1 MIRPMVWPS
10 AGAWA
15 IALVP
20 TMPPAPGLFSTNTGW
35 LMVLV
40 ISVAMMR
47 ASTSVVPPGGNDE
60 MMRIGLVGYCGNA
73 GAVRSSEAAV
83 TAGFGAVMGT
93 SSVLETLA

>member
-1 MIRPMVWPS
+1 MSIPGWTACALMIRPMVWPS

-20 TMPPAPGLFSTNTGW
+20 TMPPAPVLFSTNTGW

-60 MMRIGLVGYCGNA
+60 MMRIGFVGYGWA
-73 GAVRSSEAAV
+73 QLPIAAHV
-83 TAGFGAVMGT
+83 ATAAINR
-93 SSVLETLA
+93 A